1 PRPATWQRSR
11 APYIGM
17 ILLIDSGMG
26 GDERRFAQVYESLRR
41 RGVSIALAVNESLLA
56 GLTRTGALKPDG
68 MPELVLKE
76 RIGWVASY
84 AMGSAGGEEA
94 DADGRAAPGRLKGA
108 L

>member
-1 PRPATWQRSR
+1 
-11 APYIGM
+11 M
-17 ILLIDSGMG
+17 ILLNNSGMG
-26 GDERRFAQVYESLRR
+26 GTERRFAQVYERLRR

-84 AMGSAGGEEA
+84 AMGSAGGGEG
-94 DADGRAAPGRLKGA
+94 DADGSAAPVRMRGA
-108 L
+108 MAVGVRKWPTW